1 MRSKYNARLAIIYA
15 CLTGILL
22 NTTKQVAAQNS
33 SVADMGYEYLLVAT
47 HEIPGSGKSWMCR
60 DHALIQEKIP
70 DKISFDKRRK
80 EILQQYAG
88 NSSFSTNVRLIN
100 PNQAIIA
107 YEYEKKEAG
116 WDCSKKVITIKIG
129 KDLESCKNQIEKDLV
144 NSPKQYSSSPKIVF
158 QRNATKF
165 ASMSCKDM
173 VRFRDTILP
182 KMLNAQVKKYKIQ
195 EEHIQYLNKLRVDL
209 ESETARGTSNWNILA
224 LTVKFGVNTIEDAIG
239 LASPQGYLMN
249 LAKESGVKAV
259 NKVIFLEK
267 VKKGT
272 DALEI
277 MTSEN
282 ADEALANHLVDVIGN
297 LAPPVKLL
305 KRMNENLNLQADF
318 TEVCK
323 EVKTQ
328 LSAIQKAMTAYNAK
342 LAMSK
347 KNLESIN
354 NYKDYINA
362 YLLENCK

>member
-1 MRSKYNARLAIIYA
+1 MS
-15 CLTGILL
+15 
-22 NTTKQVAAQNS
+22 Q
-33 SVADMGYEYLLVAT
+33 MGYEYLLVAT
-47 HEIPGSGKSWMCR
+47 YEITESGKNWICR
-60 DHALIQEKIP
+60 DHALIQEKIS
-70 DKISFDKRRK
+70 DKLAFNKRRK
-80 EILQQYAG
+80 EILQQYPG
-88 NSSFSTNVRLIN
+88 LQTTVRLIN
-100 PNQAIIA
+100 PDEAVA
-107 YEYEKKEAG
+107 VYEYEKKESG
-116 WDCSKKVITIKIG
+116 WNCSKKIITVRVG
-129 KDLESCKNQIEKDLV
+129 KNLDSCKKIMEKDVL
-144 NSPKQYSSSPKIVF
+144 NRPKQYSSSPKIVF
-158 QRNATKF
+158 QRDATKF

-182 KMLNAQVKKYKIQ
+182 KMLNAQAKKYKIQ

-267 VKKGT
+267 AKKGA

-318 TEVCK
+318 MEVCK

-354 NYKDYINA
+354 NYKNDIDA